1 MSDDAYT
8 GEEPYSPD
16 WGEQGLCIDEEE
28 DEQEERENL
37 DCRLRRMLQS
47 GDTLPMD
54 LRTLKPQVEGESV
67 WKKDEL
73 RNEGRILT
81 IDENSVKRLVGSK
94 VTADLDEQG

>member
-28 DEQEERENL
+28 DEQEEREDL

-47 GDTLPMD
+47 GDTPPMKE
-54 LRTLKPQVEGESV
+54 RAATGPVST
-67 WKKDEL
+67 KDYQM
-73 RNEGRILT
+73 
-81 IDENSVKRLVGSK
+81 
-94 VTADLDEQG
+94 LDEQVLLHSLHG